1 MTITAESLEARARRA
16 LNAPTTEK
24 VAAGE
29 RAAEKKESESSEIA
43 PPLRVLEVGDL
54 SAVTLSPVR
63 FVVEPIIP
71 RGVVTLLGGHGGTGK
86 STLALTFAAHV
97 ACGTRWNGLHCTTG
111 CVLFVSLEDS
121 VEIVRWRLRAI
132 CAAYGLDM
140 EAVAQGI
147 LIADGTDAHSA
158 ALARELR
165 IEGTSVVAETPALL
179 QLTELAAG
187 VSLIVIDNA
196 SDAFDANEN
205 DRRQGRS
212 FVRMLASVAR
222 TVSAGML
229 LLAHIDKHA
238 AKYGAAG
245 NTFSGSTAWHNSARS
260 RLALIE
266 SSGVLELVHEKRNY
280 TVQAAFTRLRFN
292 DRGVLV
298 PAGDTSAGT
307 VTPTDAAD
315 ADAVLAALHA
325 AEKAGSSV
333 PPGRTG
339 PSTAHTVLATFDLPE
354 ALRGPRGRSRFWRAL
369 NSLLADGRAKYTEY
383 KTVDRKM
390 RQRIIP
396 TAAPNVRARQSPKP
410 PSALGAQG
418 CANALIAPNEE

>member
-1 MTITAESLEARARRA
+1 MTTTAESLEARARRE
-16 LNAPTTEK
+16 LNESPTRK
-24 VAAGE
+24 GAAGE
-29 RAAEKKESESSEIA
+29 KAAEKTEVETSEID

-97 ACGTRWNGLHCTTG
+97 ACGMRWNGLQCTTG
-111 CVLFVSLEDS
+111 RVLFVSLEDDA
-121 VEIVRWRLRAI
+121 EIVRWRLRAI
-132 CAAYGLDM
+132 CVAYGLGM
-140 EAVAQGI
+140 EDVARGI
-147 LIADGTDAHSA
+147 VIADGTEEHSA

-165 IEGTSVVAETPALL
+165 LEGTSVVAETPAML
-179 QLTELAAG
+179 QLAKLAAG

-205 DRRQGRS
+205 DRRQVRS
-212 FVRMLASVAR
+212 FVRM
-222 TVSAGML
+222 SAGVL

-260 RLALIE
+260 RLALVE
-266 SSGVLELVHEKRNY
+266 SDGVVELVHEKRNY
-280 TVQAAFTRLRFN
+280 TVQAAPMRLRFS

-298 PAGDTSAGT
+298 PADDASAGA
-307 VTPTDAAD
+307 VTPTDEAD

-325 AEKAGSSV
+325 AQNAGCNV

-339 PSTAHTVLATFDLPE
+339 PVTAYTALATFDLPE
-354 ALRGPRGRSRFWRAL
+354 ALRCARGRSRFWRAL
-369 NSLLADGRAKYTEY
+369 NSLLADGRAECTEY
-383 KTVDRKM
+383 RTADRKM

-396 TAAPNVRARQSPKP
+396 IAAPNVRARQSPIP

-418 CANALIAPNEE
+418 CANAPIALNDE